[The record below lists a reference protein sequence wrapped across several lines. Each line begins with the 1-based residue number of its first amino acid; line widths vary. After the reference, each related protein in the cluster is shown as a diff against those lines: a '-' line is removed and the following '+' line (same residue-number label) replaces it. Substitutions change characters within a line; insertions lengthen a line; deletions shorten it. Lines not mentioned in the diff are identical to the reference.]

1 MPASAVLLFEDEC
14 IIRLFPVLRR
24 AWSPRGEPA
33 RVGITGRNDRRVLFG
48 VINVRSGHRM
58 LKPYRNM
65 RQESFQD
72 FLQVVH
78 RCYRG
83 KEVWMLL
90 DNSSA
95 HTAQKSLRLAEKLQI
110 RLVWLP
116 RQCPELNAMDHFWRQ
131 VKADISTNH
140 QYSDMDQHVA
150 FALHYM
156 YRLTKAQALR
166 RAGIL
171 SKNFWLKKYS

>member
-1 MPASAVLLFEDEC
+1 MPLSAVLLFEDEF

-24 AWSPRGEPA
+24 AWSLRGEPA
-33 RVGITGRNDRRVLFG
+33 RVGITGRNDKRVLFG
-48 VINVRSGHRM
+48 VINVRNGHRI
-58 LKPYRNM
+58 LTPYRNM

-72 FLQVVH
+72 FMRIVH
-78 RCYRG
+78 RRYHG

-95 HTAQKSLRLAEKLQI
+95 HTALKSLQLAEKLRI
-110 RLVWLP
+110 KFIWLP
-116 RQCPELNAMDHFWRQ
+116 KQCPELNAMDHFWRQ
-131 VKADISTNH
+131 VKADISTNY
-140 QYSDMDQHVA
+140 QYSGIDRHVA
-150 FALHYM
+150 FALNYIR
-156 YRLTKAQALR
+156 RLTNIHALC